1 MPSAITNITELKMNG
16 LLRYPRM
23 RLIITI
29 SFYLLDYFQMRTF
42 TGALVAQPCFIVGQF
57 FTAQL
62 AFHSAPPAALR
73 QFH

>member
-1 MPSAITNITELKMNG
+1 MPSAITNITQLRVNG

-29 SFYLLDYFQMRTF
+29 SFYLLDYFKMRTF
-42 TGALVAQPCFIVGQF
+42 VGALVAQPCFIVGQL

-62 AFHSAPPAALR
+62 AFHGEPPAALR